1 MEVIGDMRKALMLEA
16 EIKLVFP
23 YNSHIIQQKNLL
35 TLLSNSSKISVYL
48 ISLLLLPWL
57 IPHHLLPVRG
67 VCNFLGSVSPQ
78 QRFVMVDQYYPS
90 VTAQNFIQQT
100 KESTPFRHEGRLTT
114 KEGPILPPLFTWFVS
129 SPWTCPMYI
138 GLGRRAVCFTWGSHF
153 SPRIFFCFIFTGFSL
168 PLSFSHCHFG
178 LFFPILTT

>member
-1 MEVIGDMRKALMLEA
+1 MRKALMLEA

-78 QRFVMVDQYYPS
+78 QRFETADQCYSS
-90 VTAQNFIQQT
+90 VLFGKQRKIHLQGM
-100 KESTPFRHEGRLTT
+100 KVGRPKRITGLNS
-114 KEGPILPPLFTWFVS
+114 GS
-129 SPWTCPMYI
+129 S
-138 GLGRRAVCFTWGSHF
+138 F
-153 SPRIFFCFIFTGFSL
+153 
-168 PLSFSHCHFG
+168 
-178 LFFPILTT
+178 